1 MPLLSIFC
9 KKKNFVGYFW
19 WYNTNK
25 NTVLKKQLKLFNIYQ
40 IKLMNK
46 INRINILFPMYYK
59 PTFLV
64 FKSNS
69 NIAQNIKK
77 LNTCNRQLLSLN
89 KSNGKWVMFLWKQ
102 LKFLYFRNFGIIH
115 QKSDG
120 KQVSP
125 IP

>member
-1 MPLLSIFC
+1 MPLLPIFY
-9 KKKNFVGYFW
+9 KKKNFVGNFC

-25 NTVLKKQLKLFNIYQ
+25 NTVLKQLKLFNIYQ

-46 INRINILFPMYYK
+46 IHRINILLPMYYK
-59 PTFLV
+59 PTFQV
-64 FKSNS
+64 FKCNS
-69 NIAQNIKK
+69 NIAQNIKI

-102 LKFLYFRNFGIIH
+102 LKFLYFRSFGIIH